1 MNSTLFIG
9 FLIGCAFGAILFLG
23 GATSYRRILGTLLLK
38 DMWIIKLM
46 MTAIGVGTL
55 GIYLLDMGG
64 LANMSIKPAYIWG
77 VVAGGAIF
85 GVGWAVAGYCPGT
98 CVVGSAEGKKDAIF
112 TLLGAL
118 AGALVFSLVFPTLEA
133 KLCWSRQTLAP
144 SPLSPCSASTA
155 YTSHCPSASRCCLSP
170 SSSSRTATTDRAG
183 RHLTMAT
190 FLFNP
195 RSPG

>member
-1 MNSTLFIG
+1 MSTLIIG
-9 FLIGCAFGAILFLG
+9 FLIGCAFGAILYLG

-64 LANMSIKPAYIWG
+64 LAHMSVKPAYVWG
-77 VVAGGAIF
+77 IAIGGAIF
-85 GVGWAVAGYCPGT
+85 GIGWAVAGYCPGT

-118 AGALVFSLVFPTLEA
+118 AGAFLFSLAFPYLESALIAPANFGAVTLESLLGVNGIYIA
-133 KLCWSRQTLAP
+133 LPFSLAMVFVAFFV
-144 SPLSPCSASTA
+144 LK
-155 YTSHCPSASRCCLSP
+155 
-170 SSSSRTATTDRAG
+170 DRYD
-183 RHLTMAT
+183 
-190 FLFNP
+190 
-195 RSPG
+195 